1 MIEGIINAFYE
12 PVVNLSLQ
20 GPEEQRQEVETV
32 VDTSYNGYLT
42 LPHSVVAE
50 LQLPRRS
57 QGKHASRMVA

>member
-1 MIEGIINAFYE
+1 MIEGIVNAFYE
-12 PVVNLSLQ
+12 PVVFLSVQ
-20 GPEEQRQEVETV
+20 GPGGRRQEVETV
-32 VDTSYNGYLT
+32 VDTGYNGYLT

>member
-1 MIEGIINAFYE
+1 MIEGIVNAFYE
-12 PVVNLSLQ
+12 PVVFLSVQ
-20 GPEEQRQEVETV
+20 GPGGRRQEVETV
-32 VDTSYNGYLT
+32 VNTSYNGYLT